1 MKQKGINR
9 IVVGVWDFEEGKEY
23 FEKLLGAEFAPE
35 NSDGEAASFGVRVA
49 MAWDAGIE
57 LVSPLPDTPS
67 QIRADME
74 KTGEGVKAIVFAVED
89 ASGSMEEGKSLGM
102 EPYYSLD
109 YSMKQI
115 DEKCEGRFDTYK
127 EFFIAASDPLNT
139 TILLG
144 EFINR
149 R

>member
-1 MKQKGINR
+1 
-9 IVVGVWDFEEGKEY
+9 
-23 FEKLLGAEFAPE
+23 
-35 NSDGEAASFGVRVA
+35 

-67 QIRADME
+67 RIRADME

-89 ASGSMEEGKSLGM
+89 ANKSTEEGKSLGM

-109 YSMKQI
+109 YSTKQI
-115 DEKCEGRFDTYK
+115 DEKCEGRFETYK
-127 EFFIAASDPLNT
+127 EFFIAASSPLNT

>member
-9 IVVGVWDFEEGKEY
+9 IVVGVWDFEEGKKY

-67 QIRADME
+67 RIRADME

-89 ASGSMEEGKSLGM
+89 ASESMEEGKSLGM

-115 DEKCEGRFDTYK
+115 DETGNGPKDQIPSMGCNIKWF
-127 EFFIAASDPLNT
+127 N
-139 TILLG
+139 
-144 EFINR
+144 N
-149 R
+149 

>member
-9 IVVGVWDFEEGKEY
+9 IVVGVWDFEEGKKY

-67 QIRADME
+67 RIRADME

-89 ASGSMEEGKSLGM
+89 ASESMEGGKSLGM

-115 DEKCEGRFDTYK
+115 DEKCEGRFGTYK
-127 EFFIAASDPLNT
+127 EFFIAASGPLNT

-149 R
+149 I

>member
-9 IVVGVWDFEEGKEY
+9 IVVGVWDFEEGKKY

-67 QIRADME
+67 RIRADME

-89 ASGSMEEGKSLGM
+89 ANESMEEGKSLG
-102 EPYYSLD
+102 D
-109 YSMKQI
+109 
-115 DEKCEGRFDTYK
+115 GT
-127 EFFIAASDPLNT
+127 
-139 TILLG
+139 LLLT
-144 EFINR
+144 
-149 R
+149 

>member
-9 IVVGVWDFEEGKEY
+9 IVVGVWDFEEGKKY

-67 QIRADME
+67 RIRADME

-89 ASGSMEEGKSLGM
+89 ASESMEEGKSLGM

-115 DEKCEGRFDTYK
+115 DEKCEGRFDIYK
-127 EFFIAASDPLNT
+127 DC
-139 TILLG
+139 LLYTSPSP
-144 EFINR
+144 R
-149 R
+149 D

>member
-9 IVVGVWDFEEGKEY
+9 IVVGVWDFEEGKKY

-57 LVSPLPDTPS
+57 LVSPLPYTPS
-67 QIRADME
+67 RIRADME

-89 ASGSMEEGKSLGM
+89 ASESMEEGKSLGM

-115 DEKCEGRFDTYK
+115 DEKCEGR
-127 EFFIAASDPLNT
+127 
-139 TILLG
+139 
-144 EFINR
+144 
-149 R
+149 

>member
-9 IVVGVWDFEEGKEY
+9 IVVGVWDFEEGKKY

-67 QIRADME
+67 RIRADME

-89 ASGSMEEGKSLGM
+89 ASESMEGGKSLGM

-115 DEKCEGRFDTYK
+115 DEKCEARFDTYK
-127 EFFIAASDPLNT
+127 ELFIDASSPLNT

-149 R
+149 L

>member
-9 IVVGVWDFEEGKEY
+9 IVVGVWDFEEGKKY

-67 QIRADME
+67 RIRADME

-89 ASGSMEEGKSLGM
+89 ANESIEEGKSLGM

-115 DEKCEGRFDTYK
+115 DEKCEGRFVIYK
-127 EFFIAASDPLNT
+127 EFFIAASGPLNT

>member
-1 MKQKGINR
+1 MGFRRREK
-9 IVVGVWDFEEGKEY
+9 Y

-35 NSDGEAASFGVRVA
+35 SSDGKAASFGVCVA

-67 QIRADME
+67 RIRADME
-74 KTGEGVKAIVFAVED
+74 KTGEGVKAIVFAVKDVNE
-89 ASGSMEEGKSLGM
+89 SMEEGNSLEM

-127 EFFIAASDPLNT
+127 EFFIAASGPLNT
-139 TILLG
+139 TFLLG
-144 EFINR
+144 KFINR
-149 R
+149 G

>member
-9 IVVGVWDFEEGKEY
+9 IIVGVWDFEEGKKY

-67 QIRADME
+67 RIRADME
-74 KTGEGVKAIVFAVED
+74 KTGEGVKAIVFAVKD
-89 ASGSMEEGKSLGM
+89 AKESMEEGKSLGM
-102 EPYYSLD
+102 EHYYSLD

-127 EFFIAASDPLNT
+127 EFFIAASGPLNT
-139 TILLG
+139 TVLLG

>member
-9 IVVGVWDFEEGKEY
+9 IVVGVWDFEEGKKY

-67 QIRADME
+67 RIRADME

-89 ASGSMEEGKSLGM
+89 ANKSTEEGKSLGM

-115 DEKCEGRFDTYK
+115 DEKCEGRFLSL
-127 EFFIAASDPLNT
+127 IH
-139 TILLG
+139 I
-144 EFINR
+144 
-149 R
+149 